1 MLGKGIAKKSYDKTM
16 KIKTPTQLECLKSI
30 RKPTL
35 PPPRP
40 HKAKKDDHR
49 REIQEI
55 VQQLTGKFRCV
66 DY

>member
-1 MLGKGIAKKSYDKTM
+1 MLGKGIAKKSCDKTM
-16 KIKTPTQLECLKSI
+16 KIKTPTQLECLKRI

-35 PPPRP
+35 PPSRP
-40 HKAKKDDHR
+40 HKVKKDDHR